1 MVNSDAPEGYVV
13 PAPLVAPVVYVH
25 LRILIYL
32 CFRLSDPYLWI
43 ACITSGYDDLLY
55 TSVCKQLPHRKLFES
70 LKDIPVQKGKPG
82 CAMLNTSNALQM
94 YTFGDCLEKH
104 PFIVIKKGMYIDTI
118 ILTMGVT
125 NCE

>member
-1 MVNSDAPEGYVV
+1 VNSGAPEGYVV
-13 PAPLVAPVVYVH
+13 PAPLVAPVVNVH

-32 CFRLSDPYLWI
+32 CFRLSDPYLWV
-43 ACITSGYDDLLY
+43 ACITSGHDGLLY
-55 TSVCKQLPHRKLFES
+55 SYVCKQLAYWKRFGS

-82 CAMLNTSNALQM
+82 CAMFNTSNTLQM
-94 YTFGDCLEKH
+94 YTYGDCLEKH
-104 PFIVIKKGMYIDTI
+104 PFIVIKRGMYIDTI